1 MSTPAAAGP
10 TREPLDWPFFGPEH
24 RAYAARLDGFV
35 AGGGLDGL
43 DHADVDG
50 TCRTLVARLGAAGL
64 LEAAVPVPE
73 ADGTSIR
80 SLELCLARE
89 TLAWHDGLADFA
101 FAMQGLG
108 TGAIALAGADAL
120 KREVLP
126 KVRRGEWLAAFA
138 LSEADAG
145 SDVAAM
151 SCAARADGDHYVLD
165 GEKTWISNGGIADV
179 YTVFVRTGEAPG
191 TRGISAFVVFADDPG
206 FSITERIDVIA
217 PHPLATIRFDACR
230 IPASRRLGAAG
241 EGFKIAMRTLDIF
254 RASVAAAALGFARR
268 ALDEALH
275 HVRNRRMLGG
285 TLADLQLT
293 QAALGEMAAELDG
306 AALLT
311 WRAAWRRDVQGLP
324 TTREAA
330 MAKMTATEM
339 AQRVID
345 RAVQLHGGR
354 GVRSGET
361 VEALYREIRALRIYE
376 GATEVQKL
384 IIARELL
391 KAG

>member
-35 AGGGLDGL
+35 AGGGLNGL

-64 LEAAVPVPE
+64 LEAAVPTPE

-89 TLAWHDGLADFA
+89 TLAWHEGLADFA

-108 TGAIALAGADAL
+108 TGAIALAGTDAL

-206 FSITERIDVIA
+206 FSIVERIDVIA
-217 PHPLATIRFDACR
+217 PHPLATIRFDGCR

-293 QAALGEMAAELDG
+293 QAALGDMAAELDG

-384 IIARELL
+384 IIARDLL